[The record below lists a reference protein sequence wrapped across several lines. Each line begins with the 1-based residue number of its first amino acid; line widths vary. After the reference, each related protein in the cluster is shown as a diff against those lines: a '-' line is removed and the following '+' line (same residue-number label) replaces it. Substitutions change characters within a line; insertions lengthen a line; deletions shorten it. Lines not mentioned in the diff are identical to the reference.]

1 MTIFFPLVS
10 QHGAIVENILYFP
23 ESDICYAL
31 FGFVFMEPLLFAR
44 IVKKDR
50 KKKRREKKGS
60 TDNSGNFT
68 LTREEEA
75 SISGVS
81 INDKHPWNHGKN
93 VYEQFTKLSWA
104 KNSSR

>member
-1 MTIFFPLVS
+1 MLCLALS
-10 QHGAIVENILYFP
+10 LWNRCSSRESLKKIV
-23 ESDICYAL
+23 
-31 FGFVFMEPLLFAR
+31 
-44 IVKKDR
+44 

-81 INDKHPWNHGKN
+81 INDKHP
-93 VYEQFTKLSWA
+93 
-104 KNSSR
+104 